1 MPRRKRTR
9 TTSTSRLGNAEPFE
23 SRSVRKLKQIRR
35 NVASEAARIMATEGQ
50 RNFAI
55 AKRKAA
61 ERVGLNPG
69 RLALPSNR
77 EVEEALRAYQGLYG
91 GDDHTRNLEDLR
103 ATAVSA
109 MRALE
114 PFNPLLV
121 GPVLD
126 GTSDEYSRISLH
138 VFHDPVDAISLH
150 LNERGVSYRQEQ
162 RRIRWNDGN
171 HRTLD
176 LLVSEL
182 DGVVVEMALFNLI
195 DLRQAPPCPV
205 DGRPQKRAPLYEV
218 ESLLNAA

>member
-109 MRALE
+109 MRSLE
-114 PFNPLLV
+114 AFNPRLV

-126 GTSDEYSRISLH
+126 GTADEYSRISLH
-138 VFHDPVDAISLH
+138 VFHDPVDETPTSVTVALSSRPGSAST
-150 LNERGVSYRQEQ
+150 RGC
-162 RRIRWNDGN
+162 NDVAG
-171 HRTLD
+171 HGCLRPD
-176 LLVSEL
+176 
-182 DGVVVEMALFNLI
+182 I
-195 DLRQAPPCPV
+195 DH
-205 DGRPQKRAPLYEV
+205 
-218 ESLLNAA
+218 